1 VAAAHLSFVK
11 RCAAIEG
18 AALGEGAFSPGPA
31 VWVGK
36 REVAHF
42 DDPDVLDVRL
52 TRGAI
57 RDRRS
62 ELRND
67 DRVELRPGTSDW
79 IRVRT
84 RSQRDRDHAF
94 TLVKEAVVANLP
106 TAPPGLAPSGSE
118 LARRRQFH

>member
-1 VAAAHLSFVK
+1 MGFIE
-11 RCAAIEG
+11 RCAAIKG
-18 AALGEGAFSPGPA
+18 ARVGDGAFSPGPA

-42 DDPDVLDVRL
+42 DGPDLLDVRL

-62 ELRND
+62 ELRTD
-67 DRVELRPGTSDW
+67 DRVELRSGTSDW

-84 RSQRDRDHAF
+84 RSQKDRDHAF
-94 TLVKEAVVANLP
+94 TLVRDAVVANLRS
-106 TAPPGLAPSGSE
+106 ARPSGSD
-118 LARRRQFH
+118 LARRRRLK